1 MTANPSIWHRILDR
15 RKVGWRSIATG
26 SLLRY
31 AAQLSRASSCVFCV
45 ALVDRARSLP
55 RRRRV
60 QQLFCP
66 SLGAV
71 PVSPS
76 LRSVRP
82 SVRAFFH
89 SIDLPS
95 AVSLSFH
102 ACAALPFRS
111 NDRAREEA
119 REGGPCRRCSP
130 SSSLNTAAIL
140 LPDQVRSRCSLV
152 CSLGWMERRKEGTWN
167 KWSPLDPFSCSSSCS
182 AHQLRL
188 CHCHARWRVVP
199 HPASTV
205 RGSLRLEGLRGAVQ
219 EREYAQLL
227 VLYVARLIPRPRASE
242 YPRKYRTHVLWSLW
256 LLARND
262 GHDHGCP

>member
-1 MTANPSIWHRILDR
+1 MCFASPLSIVL
-15 RKVGWRSIATG
+15 
-26 SLLRY
+26 
-31 AAQLSRASSCVFCV
+31 
-45 ALVDRARSLP
+45 ARSLAAAGCSN
-55 RRRRV
+55 
-60 QQLFCP
+60 F
-66 SLGAV
+66 
-71 PVSPS
+71 
-76 LRSVRP
+76 SVRP
-82 SVRAFFH
+82 SAPSVPPSLRC
-89 SIDLPS
+89 S
-95 AVSLSFH
+95 AVRGCARVLPLHRSSIRRLLVIPCVCSLAVSVER
-102 ACAALPFRS
+102 PS
-111 NDRAREEA
+111 EGGRE
-119 REGGPCRRCSP
+119 RGPCRRCSP

-152 CSLGWMERRKEGTWN
+152 CSLGWMERREEGTWN

-219 EREYAQLL
+219 ERGGTRNFWISTSL
-227 VLYVARLIPRPRASE
+227 VLFPAHARANTEESIA
-242 YPRKYRTHVLWSLW
+242 RTYYGWSLW

>member
-1 MTANPSIWHRILDR
+1 MA
-15 RKVGWRSIATG
+15 
-26 SLLRY
+26 
-31 AAQLSRASSCVFCV
+31 
-45 ALVDRARSLP
+45 VDRDGL
-55 RRRRV
+55 
-60 QQLFCP
+60 
-66 SLGAV
+66 
-71 PVSPS
+71 SPS
-76 LRSVRP
+76 LCRSAEPSILLCVLRRPCRSCSLAPSPPGAATFLSVPRRPP
-82 SVRAFFH
+82 SVVPPSSVGARAFFH

-111 NDRAREEA
+111 NDRARG
-119 REGGPCRRCSP
+119 RERGPCRRCSP

-152 CSLGWMERRKEGTWN
+152 CSLGWMERREEGTWN

-205 RGSLRLEGLRGAVQ
+205 RGSLRLEGLRG
-219 EREYAQLL
+219 
-227 VLYVARLIPRPRASE
+227 PS
-242 YPRKYRTHVLWSLW
+242 KNGST
-256 LLARND
+256 RN
-262 GHDHGCP
+262 